1 MAQTKKVQEERK
13 AQLIGMGFELSEKD
27 NQYIHPCGKWIGATA
42 ISVFKND
49 AWDIYINGAEQAI
62 EKAKPIPVTVS
73 EHVFHSETAIE
84 ISKRNAESDIRGFEF
99 NEKLK
104 ANIAA
109 RKTVYMALAISGLT
123 DKENLKL
130 VKAAKSEIRTA
141 RTTLEKDKKAA
152 KAWYLQQGKIIDD
165 YAKECADLIEPI
177 ESHLDAEIDKFEKWQ
192 KEEEERKER
201 EANAECDR
209 RIKVLNEAGMVFN
222 GSYYA
227 VGENMSM
234 DISTIRN
241 MPLPDFDVLVEK
253 VKLEKERMEVAA
265 ETERKRKEL
274 EEMEAQRQREEY
286 EAGQRKLKEE
296 QEKMENEK
304 KQLEQERENMRKAK
318 ISMREAMCKNIGMVF
333 SSSLP
338 GYIFRNDFEEV
349 HVTKENIEGLND
361 EAFTEL
367 VGVSSSRIQS
377 AKTRADEKE
386 KNDRMQKEKEEA
398 DRAER
403 LRKEHETYMERSSQL
418 IGLGMT
424 HAGELFIRKNEF
436 NDKAFITVEVVK
448 ATSDD
453 LWGGTLDAIAQKV
466 SEVNSLTDTKRKA
479 IADEKEALKPEVQRA
494 WEYFQKVNE
503 IAVPD
508 FENEQIK
515 KVVKNFAEIVAKT
528 AAEAYKIIEELQN

>member
-13 AQLIGMGFELSEKD
+13 AQLI
-27 NQYIHPCGKWIGATA
+27 
-42 ISVFKND
+42 
-49 AWDIYINGAEQAI
+49 
-62 EKAKPIPVTVS
+62 PVTVS
-73 EHVFHSETAIE
+73 EHVSHSETAIE

-109 RKTVYMALAISGLT
+109 RKTVYMALAISSLT

-141 RTTLEKDKKAA
+141 RTTLEKDRKAA

-165 YAKECADLIEPI
+165 YAKDCADLIEPI

-222 GSYYA
+222 GSYYV

-253 VKLEKERMEVAA
+253 VKMEKERMEIAA

-296 QEKMENEK
+296 QEKIAREKREMEE
-304 KQLEQERENMRKAK
+304 ERENMRKAK
-318 ISMREAMCKNIGMVF
+318 ISMRETMCLNIGMVF

-338 GYIFRNDFEEV
+338 GYIFKNEFATKTILRETIETAADHGFSTMIERCGEAIQEAKKAEEK
-349 HVTKENIEGLND
+349 HQEQLR
-361 EAFTEL
+361 L
-367 VGVSSSRIQS
+367 
-377 AKTRADEKE
+377 
-386 KNDRMQKEKEEA
+386 QKEKEEA

-424 HAGELFIRKNEF
+424 LAGELFICKNEF

-453 LWGGTLDAIAQKV
+453 LWVGTLDAIAQKV
-466 SEVNSLTDTKRKA
+466 SEVNMLTDTKRKA

-494 WEYFQKVNE
+494 WEYFQKVNA